1 MSHDIR
7 TPMNAIIG
15 FSDLLGKNLDNEEKV
30 REYLKKIKSSGNFL
44 MTIINQVLEM
54 ARIESGTAIL
64 KTEAANLSELYYSV
78 YPNERNPLFYRYK
91 CST

>member
-1 MSHDIR
+1 M
-7 TPMNAIIG
+7 AI
-15 FSDLLGKNLDNEEKV
+15 EKV

-64 KTEAANLSELYYSV
+64 KTEAANLSELFYSV
-78 YPNERNPLFYRYK
+78 NTVLESDIQMKGPLFYRYK